1 MNVWVVIPAYNEQR
15 GLAGLLDRIKAR
27 GLSVLVVDDGSSDNT
42 FQIASARA
50 DKVIRNENNFGKGA
64 ALNKAL
70 KHLFVEG
77 QFDYILTMDADG
89 QHSPDDIDKFLA
101 AADRGDSVVIGNRM
115 DNPAGMPWVRIATN
129 KLLSALISRIIGQT
143 VPDTQC
149 GFRLIK
155 REVLE
160 KIQIQSDKFEIESE
174 ILVKAGRLKVPIK
187 SVNIQSIYSRN
198 VKSRIN
204 PVTDTLRFWRFLV
217 RLNRKGI

>member
-1 MNVWVVIPAYNEQR
+1 
-15 GLAGLLDRIKAR
+15 
-27 GLSVLVVDDGSSDNT
+27 
-42 FQIASARA
+42 
-50 DKVIRNENNFGKGA
+50 
-64 ALNKAL
+64 
-70 KHLFVEG
+70 
-77 QFDYILTMDADG
+77 
-89 QHSPDDIDKFLA
+89 
-101 AADRGDSVVIGNRM
+101 
-115 DNPAGMPWVRIATN
+115 
-129 KLLSALISRIIGQT
+129 LSALISRIIGQT